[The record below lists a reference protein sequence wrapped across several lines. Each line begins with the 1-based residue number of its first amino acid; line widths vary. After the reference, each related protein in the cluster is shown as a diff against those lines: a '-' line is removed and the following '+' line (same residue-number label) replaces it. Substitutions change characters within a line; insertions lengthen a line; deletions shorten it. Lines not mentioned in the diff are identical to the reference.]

1 MNIQVEPRIARV
13 IIIATAIGFA
23 VSATGVIYLYLT

>member
-1 MNIQVEPRIARV
+1 MTACIDVIMWVPHIL

-23 VSATGVIYLYLT
+23 VAGGYTAG